1 MSQPDHDD
9 PVARTVAENQLGDLI
24 AEAIPT
30 DESMVMERDEG
41 VRYARSLLAAYPSV
55 RFETAKTLIEGPGQH
70 AVHLRRLVITG
81 PWEVDP
87 TQH

>member
-9 PVARTVAENQLGDLI
+9 PVARTVAENQLGDALYEHGHLYSHTNPNGHDQ
-24 AEAIPT
+24 A
-30 DESMVMERDEG
+30 VRD
-41 VRYARSLLAAYPSV
+41 ARSLLAAYPSV
-55 RFETAKTLIEGPGQH
+55 RFETSDGTGGQVP
-70 AVHLRRLVITG
+70 ARRMVITG